1 MIKSYRDLI
10 VYKKAYNI
18 SLKIHEI
25 SLRLPDFEKYE
36 LASQIRRAS
45 KSISMNI
52 AEGYARNASPQDVKR
67 FFIMAL
73 GSCEE
78 VRVQIDYLKD
88 LRYITEEQKE
98 EIEREYIEIGKML
111 VAMIKKWK

>member
-1 MIKSYRDLI
+1 MNRGQRTGTRDQQTVNRKESVFWILCFVI
-10 VYKKAYNI
+10 WY
-18 SLKIHEI
+18 
-25 SLRLPDFEKYE
+25 
-36 LASQIRRAS
+36 
-45 KSISMNI
+45 
-52 AEGYARNASPQDVKR
+52 
-67 FFIMAL
+67 
-73 GSCEE
+73 E